1 MKSKFCCPFERLSY
15 CWVIA
20 QYCILPD
27 NLAHVFVLVVNYHR
41 LRYFIAILFSFSWR
55 CKSCLTNSVS
65 LDCFHLFWNDCSIW
79 RNFTSF
85 NAFGGFILLT
95 FAVPQPAVIFVST
108 VSEQLFACVPDIYVY
123 MIFFDIS
130 SDTSFGTT
138 TPMRA
143 NSFISVALPAETF
156 SSFPK

>member
-41 LRYFIAILFSFSWR
+41 FRYFIATLFSFSWR

-79 RNFTSF
+79 RNFTFF

-95 FAVPQPAVIFVST
+95 FAVPQPAVIFVSRW
-108 VSEQLFACVPDIYVY
+108 V
-123 MIFFDIS
+123 
-130 SDTSFGTT
+130 
-138 TPMRA
+138 
-143 NSFISVALPAETF
+143 NSFLLVYQISIYTWYSSISAPIQALEQQDQWEPTP
-156 SSFPK
+156 S